1 MVVRITLRVPNRF
14 TSQAEQSMPLIE
26 PIESP
31 NNTAPIS
38 AVEME
43 RISLMAGVRVAQEAI
58 NNPGKKKNVNSAQVR
73 RLKALRDEMP
83 VMNSSQRKEGR
94 RQH

>member
-1 MVVRITLRVPNRF
+1 
-14 TSQAEQSMPLIE
+14 
-26 PIESP
+26 
-31 NNTAPIS
+31 
-38 AVEME
+38 ME

-83 VMNSSQRKEGR
+83 VMNSSQRKEER